1 MRRLERPY
9 IIDIEASG
17 FGPDGYPIEIGLAME
32 ADQRFCSLLHPVK
45 GWTFWDKQA
54 EKLHQ
59 VPHQVLMAYGRPI
72 REVAKDLNRLVAG
85 RTVYSDGWVVD
96 QPWLSKLFHAAHVS
110 QEFRISALELIL
122 TEGQMAIWHET
133 KDRLTREMHFHR
145 HRASDDA
152 QLIQETYVQTL
163 RATGEA

>member
-17 FGPDGYPIEIGLAME
+17 FGPDGYPIEIGIAME
-32 ADQRFCSLLHPVK
+32 ADERFCSLLHPVK

-54 EKLHQ
+54 EKLHS
-59 VPHQVLMAYGRPI
+59 VPRQILVAYGRPL
-72 REVAKDLNRLVAG
+72 RDVAKDLNRLLAG

-96 QPWLSKLFHAAHVS
+96 QPWLSKLFYTAHVA

-122 TEGQMAIWHET
+122 TQAQMAIWHET
-133 KDRLTREMHFHR
+133 KDRLLKELHLHP
-145 HRASDDA
+145 HRAVDDA
-152 QLIQETYVQTL
+152 QLIQETYIQTL
-163 RATGEA
+163 RETRE